1 VLFFFFCVVVVAV
14 FHELV
19 GIGVEKAEL
28 NQVLNGFVPIQTLK
42 PVLVCQNAIIIL
54 DYLIKMY
61 LGNNIIQH
69 LYSELLFVYQEIVK
83 MNTMYLNF
91 KLSVPHYFIQN
102 S

>member
-19 GIGVEKAEL
+19 EIEVEKAEL
-28 NQVLNGFVPIQTLK
+28 NQVLNGFVPIQTWK
-42 PVLVCQNAIIIL
+42 PVFVCQNAIIIL

-61 LGNNIIQH
+61 LGSNIIQH
-69 LYSELLFVYQEIVK
+69 LYSELLFVYQKIVQ
-83 MNTMYLNF
+83 MNTVYLNF
-91 KLSVPHYFIQN
+91 KLSVLHYFIQN